1 MRGTIKLVL
10 LIGLALPAGS
20 CAEKE
25 RKLTKEEYRDIILDL
40 QVAETI
46 ILNSTISNKDSLRF
60 AYQQRISEIYG
71 FKDIAALKQSLQPL
85 ESDPELM
92 LDITKEMTKKLDQ
105 LEDSANL
112 SFE

>member
-1 MRGTIKLVL
+1 MRGMIRLAL
-10 LIGLALPAGS
+10 LIHMTVLAGS
-20 CAEKE
+20 CGEKE

-60 AYQQRISEIYG
+60 VYQQRISEIYG
-71 FKDIAALKQSLQPL
+71 FRYIADLKQSLQPL

-105 LEDSANL
+105 LEDSVNI
-112 SFE
+112 SFD

>member
-1 MRGTIKLVL
+1 MRGMIELAF
-10 LIGLALPAGS
+10 LISLTFLAGACS
-20 CAEKE
+20 EKE

-46 ILNSTISNKDSLRF
+46 ILNSTIGNKDSLRF
-60 AYQQRISEIYG
+60 MYQQRISEIYG
-71 FKDIAALKQSLQPL
+71 FKDIADLKLSLQPL

-105 LEDSANL
+105 LEDSANN
-112 SFE
+112 SIE